1 MINFKNKKS
10 SPAAKQ
16 KDFKLQTNICYC
28 KTVESTQVTF
38 CRKKKSQN
46 EELWFT
52 NFCRYTIITTW
63 TNKRPPHMKTG
74 EPVKA
79 S

>member
-28 KTVESTQVTF
+28 KTVEVF
-38 CRKKKSQN
+38 CRIKNLRKGK
-46 EELWFT
+46 WDCIII
-52 NFCRYTIITTW
+52 CRHAQGARLSSDRTLKVKV
-63 TNKRPPHMKTG
+63 KRNYD
-74 EPVKA
+74 
-79 S
+79 